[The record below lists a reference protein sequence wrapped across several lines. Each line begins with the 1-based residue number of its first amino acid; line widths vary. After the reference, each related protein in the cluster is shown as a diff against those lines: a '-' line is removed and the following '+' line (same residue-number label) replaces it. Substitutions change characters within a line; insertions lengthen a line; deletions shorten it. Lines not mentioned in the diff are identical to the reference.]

1 LNVRNVNSGA
11 NIDKDMNGI
20 PDPDR
25 NADGYIDVETYPVM
39 NWDGTSDFTR
49 DDPNSYQCPSI
60 PSNPSSP
67 LKVFMRD
74 MRNFSIPTKLGVFS
88 TGPYF
93 HDHSAQTLR
102 AIVDP
107 EAQEVSRK
115 YGSPAFAGRA
125 PYPGLQKF
133 YNEFHDIRGHEQFV
147 PLASKVQLNLQSTDV
162 QADIEAILAYIQA
175 L

>member
-1 LNVRNVNSGA
+1 
-11 NIDKDMNGI
+11 
-20 PDPDR
+20 
-25 NADGYIDVETYPVM
+25 M

-49 DDPNSYQCPSI
+49 DDPNSYQCPSD
-60 PSNPSSP
+60 PNDPNSP
-67 LKVFMRD
+67 PKVFMRD

-107 EAQEVSRK
+107 EVQEFSRK
-115 YGSPAFAGRA
+115 YGSPAFSSQA

-162 QADIEAILAYIQA
+162 QADIDAILAYIQS